1 MIVIKLDATKST
13 NDYLKALAK
22 EKPLE
27 NFTTVI
33 AKNQTK
39 GKGQMGATWVSEDG
53 KNLTMSVLVKD
64 VLSSHDAIFS
74 LNVAVAVAIIKVL
87 QELKIPKVSIKWPN
101 DIMADSKKVGGILI
115 ESTMKSDGS
124 TISIIGIGINC
135 NQTNFVNLPKATS
148 LVLESQQEIVPEIL
162 MEKIVKMLQK
172 QIAIIPT
179 QAVFLWQQYHEL
191 LFKKG
196 VPMVFETTNGNRF
209 MGIVERVTQEGKLE
223 LLLEDDSKVSFG
235 IKEIQML
242 SY

>member
-1 MIVIKLDATKST
+1 MIVIKLDAIKST
-13 NDYLKALAK
+13 NEYLKALAK

-33 AKNQTK
+33 AKNQTN
-39 GKGQMGATWVSEDG
+39 GKGQMGAIWVSEEG

-74 LNVAVAVAIIKVL
+74 LNVSVALAVVKVL
-87 QELKIPKVSIKWPN
+87 QELEIPKVSIKWPN
-101 DIMADSKKVGGILI
+101 DIMADSKKLGGILI
-115 ESTMKSDGS
+115 ESTLKSDGS

-148 LVLESQQEIVPEIL
+148 LLLEMKQEIAPEIL
-162 MEKIVKMLQK
+162 MEKIVKMLQQ
-172 QIAIIPT
+172 QISIIPK
-179 QAVFLWQQYHEL
+179 QAVFLWQHYHEL

-196 VPMVFETTNGNRF
+196 VPMAFETTNGTRF
-209 MGIVERVTQEGKLE
+209 MGIIERVTHDGKLE
-223 LLLEDDSKVSFG
+223 LLLEDDTLENFG

-242 SY
+242 Y

>member
-1 MIVIKLDATKST
+1 MIVIKLDAIKST
-13 NDYLKALAK
+13 NEYLKALAK

-33 AKNQTK
+33 AKNQTN
-39 GKGQMGATWVSEDG
+39 GKGQMGATWVSEEG

-74 LNVAVAVAIIKVL
+74 LNVSVAVAVVKEL
-87 QELKIPKVSIKWPN
+87 QELGIPKISIKWPN
-101 DIMADSKKVGGILI
+101 DIMSDSKKLGGILI
-115 ESTMKSDGS
+115 ESTLKSDGS

-148 LVLESQQEIVPEIL
+148 LALQMKQEIAPEIL
-162 MEKIVKMLQK
+162 MEKIVRMLQ
-172 QIAIIPT
+172 QQLSIIPK

-196 VPMVFETTNGNRF
+196 VPMAFETTNGNRF
-209 MGIVERVTQEGKLE
+209 MGIIERVTYDGKLE
-223 LLLEDDSKVSFG
+223 LLLENDTLENFG
-235 IKEIQML
+235 VKEIQML
-242 SY
+242 Y